1 MGEGIELQE
10 KGWVGEAWEVFQL
23 FRAGKGCKV
32 WLLKGEVVE
41 EGVEPGACGGGLGG
55 VVDER
60 ERESVFAL
68 KEDGGGDAVSPEV
81 SRWGVW

>member
-1 MGEGIELQE
+1 
-10 KGWVGEAWEVFQL
+10 L

-32 WLLKGEVVE
+32 WLLKGKVVE

-68 KEDGGGDAVSPEV
+68 KENGGGDAVSP
-81 SRWGVW
+81 

>member
-1 MGEGIELQE
+1 M
-10 KGWVGEAWEVFQL
+10 

-32 WLLKGEVVE
+32 WLLKGKVVE
-41 EGVEPGACGGGLGG
+41 EGVEPGAGRGGLGG

-68 KEDGGGDAVSPEV
+68 KENCGRDAVCP
-81 SRWGVW
+81 